1 MYQPQQLTVP
11 HQAEG
16 SDLLHVTTN
25 MKATKAMKKE
35 EKKRKRT
42 MTGILS
48 ASIRLFLQNT

>member
-35 EKKRKRT
+35 EKKRT